1 MIKMDKRYDEDY
13 VRIELINLIKDYE
26 VTSYVHPTQIEGTL
40 SDGGNF
46 YIRYRN
52 CNYYAEVN
60 GEQISRLR
68 MVVHSYEDEDCLSIN
83 KMLNLFYLAYENR
96 GEEE

>member
-1 MIKMDKRYDEDY
+1 MEKEL
-13 VRIELINLIKDYE
+13 VRVELINLIKDYE
-26 VTSYVHPTQIEGTL
+26 VTSYVCPTQIEGTL
-40 SDGGNF
+40 SNGELF

-52 CNYYAEVN
+52 CNYYAEIN
-60 GEQISRLR
+60 GEEISRLR
-68 MVVHSYEDEDCLSIN
+68 MVVHHYEDEDCLSVN